1 MRSHWIVAAI
11 LAVFPAASSFAQQS
25 PLDMRKQ
32 VEQMTATFSE
42 RYNKQDA
49 AALATMFV
57 KDAVRV
63 SSTDG
68 AASTGPQAIAESFK
82 TQFKLGFNHIDLIVD
97 QVSPLG
103 TDAAVTTGRYQ
114 TTGRGEGG
122 LLRVEGHWT
131 QVEVREAGAWKIRLL
146 TVAPKTE
153 PNAVTAR
160 TDAVAVSVPRTEP
173 AAASVA
179 RPEPVAASVPR
190 PEAVVANVPRPEAAA
205 ANGSHVE
212 PAAASAAR
220 PDVGAAS
227 VPRPEAVV
235 ANVPRPEAAATNAP
249 RKEAAA
255 VSVARV
261 EAVATS
267 VPRPESV
274 VANVPHPEA
283 AATNGSHV
291 EPVAANA
298 ARTDAGATSVPR
310 ADTVVANVP
319 RPEAAATNGPRKEA
333 AAVSVARVE
342 AVATSV
348 PRAEAVPASAPRIEA
363 VATNVRPELKSSLAA
378 TPIPE
383 NTKPVILINID
394 KSKQRMTVSVDGV
407 ETFDWPGSTGRAGY
421 STPSGNYTATS
432 MNEIWYSRQ
441 WDNAPM
447 PHSVFFM
454 KDGHAIHGSNDV
466 KNLGKPA
473 SHGCVRISPE
483 NATTLYALVGKSGL
497 ENTHVVLSGV
507 TPGGEYRGAGPASAA
522 RYYQPAPG
530 GYEYGYATQGY
541 APQGY
546 ATQGY
551 APQLRMQPAIAG
563 RSGGYYAPQGYYVVP
578 RPYTQQW

>member
-160 TDAVAVSVPRTEP
+160 ADAVAVSVPGAEP

-190 PEAVVANVPRPEAAA
+190 PEAVA

-212 PAAASAAR
+212 PVAASAAR
-220 PDVGAAS
+220 TDAGATS
-227 VPRPEAVV
+227 VPRPDAVV
-235 ANVPRPEAAATNAP
+235 ANVPRPEAAAPNAP

-261 EAVATS
+261 
-267 VPRPESV
+267 
-274 VANVPHPEA
+274 
-283 AATNGSHV
+283 
-291 EPVAANA
+291 
-298 ARTDAGATSVPR
+298 
-310 ADTVVANVP
+310 
-319 RPEAAATNGPRKEA
+319 
-333 AAVSVARVE
+333 
-342 AVATSV
+342 
-348 PRAEAVPASAPRIEA
+348 EAVPASAPRIEA

-407 ETFDWPGSTGRAGY
+407 ETFDWPVSTGRAGY

-507 TPGGEYRGAGPASAA
+507 TPGGEYRGAGPASTA

-541 APQGY
+541 ASQGY

-551 APQLRMQPAIAG
+551 ATQLRMQPAIAG

>member
-11 LAVFPAASSFAQQS
+11 LTVFPAASSFAQQS

-49 AALATMFV
+49 AGLATMFV

-160 TDAVAVSVPRTEP
+160 TDAVAVSVPGAEP

-179 RPEPVAASVPR
+179 RPEPVAASVPHPEAAATNGSHVEPVAASAARTDAGATSVQR
-190 PEAVVANVPRPEAAA
+190 PEAVVANVPRT
-205 ANGSHVE
+205 
-212 PAAASAAR
+212 
-220 PDVGAAS
+220 
-227 VPRPEAVV
+227 
-235 ANVPRPEAAATNAP
+235 EAAATNAP

-255 VSVARV
+255 VSVAR
-261 EAVATS
+261 
-267 VPRPESV
+267 
-274 VANVPHPEA
+274 
-283 AATNGSHV
+283 
-291 EPVAANA
+291 
-298 ARTDAGATSVPR
+298 TDAGATSVQRPE
-310 ADTVVANVP
+310 AVVANVP
-319 RPEAAATNGPRKEA
+319 RTEAAATNVG
-333 AAVSVARVE
+333 
-342 AVATSV
+342 
-348 PRAEAVPASAPRIEA
+348 
-363 VATNVRPELKSSLAA
+363 PELKSSLAA
-378 TPIPE
+378 TSIPE

-407 ETFDWPGSTGRAGY
+407 ETFDWPVSTGRAGY

-530 GYEYGYATQGY
+530 AYEYGYATQGY
-541 APQGY
+541 A
-546 ATQGY
+546 A
-551 APQLRMQPAIAG
+551 QLRMQPAIAG

>member
-160 TDAVAVSVPRTEP
+160 TDAVAVSVPGAEP

-190 PEAVVANVPRPEAAA
+190 PEAVA

-220 PDVGAAS
+220 PDAGAAS
-227 VPRPEAVV
+227 VPRPEAAATNGSHVEPVAASAARTDAGATSVQRPEAVV
-235 ANVPRPEAAATNAP
+235 ANVPRTEAAATNAP

-267 VPRPESV
+267 VPR
-274 VANVPHPEA
+274 
-283 AATNGSHV
+283 
-291 EPVAANA
+291 
-298 ARTDAGATSVPR
+298 
-310 ADTVVANVP
+310 
-319 RPEAAATNGPRKEA
+319 
-333 AAVSVARVE
+333 
-342 AVATSV
+342 
-348 PRAEAVPASAPRIEA
+348 AEAVPASVPRIEA
-363 VATNVRPELKSSLAA
+363 VATNVGPELKSSLAA
-378 TPIPE
+378 TSIPE

-407 ETFDWPGSTGRAGY
+407 ETFDWPVSTGRAGY

-530 GYEYGYATQGY
+530 AYEYGYATQGY
-541 APQGY
+541 A
-546 ATQGY
+546 A
-551 APQLRMQPAIAG
+551 QLRMQPAIAG

>member
-1 MRSHWIVAAI
+1 
-11 LAVFPAASSFAQQS
+11 
-25 PLDMRKQ
+25 MRKQ

-49 AALATMFV
+49 AGLATMFV

-160 TDAVAVSVPRTEP
+160 TDAVAVSVPGAEP

-179 RPEPVAASVPR
+179 RPEPVAASVPH
-190 PEAVVANVPRPEAAA
+190 PEAVA

-220 PDVGAAS
+220 PDAGAAS
-227 VPRPEAVV
+227 VPRPEAAATNGSHVEPVAASAARTDAGATSVQRPEAVV
-235 ANVPRPEAAATNAP
+235 ANVPRTEAAATNAPRKEAAAVSVARTDAGATSVQRPEAVVANVPRTEAAATNAP

-267 VPRPESV
+267 VPR
-274 VANVPHPEA
+274 
-283 AATNGSHV
+283 
-291 EPVAANA
+291 
-298 ARTDAGATSVPR
+298 
-310 ADTVVANVP
+310 
-319 RPEAAATNGPRKEA
+319 
-333 AAVSVARVE
+333 
-342 AVATSV
+342 
-348 PRAEAVPASAPRIEA
+348 AEAVPASVPRIEA
-363 VATNVRPELKSSLAA
+363 VATNVGPELKSSLAA
-378 TPIPE
+378 TSIPE

-407 ETFDWPGSTGRAGY
+407 ETFDWPVSTGRAGY

-530 GYEYGYATQGY
+530 AYEYGYATQGY
-541 APQGY
+541 A
-546 ATQGY
+546 A
-551 APQLRMQPAIAG
+551 QLRMQPAIAG

>member
-160 TDAVAVSVPRTEP
+160 ADAVAVSVPGAEP

-190 PEAVVANVPRPEAAA
+190 PEAVA

-212 PAAASAAR
+212 PVAASAAR
-220 PDVGAAS
+220 PDAGATS

-235 ANVPRPEAAATNAP
+235 ANVPHPEAAATNAP
-249 RKEAAA
+249 RKEAAT

-274 VANVPHPEA
+274 VANVPRPEA

-291 EPVAANA
+291 EPVAASA

-310 ADTVVANVP
+310 PDAVVANVP
-319 RPEAAATNGPRKEA
+319 RPEAAAPNAPRKEA
-333 AAVSVARVE
+333 AAVSVARV
-342 AVATSV
+342 
-348 PRAEAVPASAPRIEA
+348 EAVPASAPRIEA

-407 ETFDWPGSTGRAGY
+407 ETFDWPVSTGRAGY

-541 APQGY
+541 ASQGY
-546 ATQGY
+546 ASQGY
-551 APQLRMQPAIAG
+551 AAQLRMQPAIAG

>member
-11 LAVFPAASSFAQQS
+11 LTVFPAASSFAQQS

-49 AALATMFV
+49 AGLATMFV

-68 AASTGPQAIAESFK
+68 AASTGPQAIAENFK

-131 QVEVREAGAWKIRLL
+131 QVEVREAGAGKIRLL

-153 PNAVTAR
+153 SNAATAR
-160 TDAVAVSVPRTEP
+160 PDAVAMSVPRAEP
-173 AAASVA
+173 AAASDA
-179 RPEPVAASVPR
+179 CPEPVAAGVPR
-190 PEAVVANVPRPEAAA
+190 PEAVA

-212 PAAASAAR
+212 PVAASAAR
-220 PDVGAAS
+220 TDAGAAS

-235 ANVPRPEAAATNAP
+235 ANVPR
-249 RKEAAA
+249 
-255 VSVARV
+255 
-261 EAVATS
+261 
-267 VPRPESV
+267 
-274 VANVPHPEA
+274 
-283 AATNGSHV
+283 
-291 EPVAANA
+291 
-298 ARTDAGATSVPR
+298 TDAA
-310 ADTVVANVP
+310 
-319 RPEAAATNGPRKEA
+319 
-333 AAVSVARVE
+333 
-342 AVATSV
+342 
-348 PRAEAVPASAPRIEA
+348 APRIEA
-363 VATNVRPELKSSLAA
+363 VATNVGPELKLSLAA

-383 NTKPVILINID
+383 NKKPVILISID

-407 ETFDWPGSTGRAGY
+407 ETFDWPVSTGRAGY

-483 NATTLYALVGKSGL
+483 NATTLYGLVGKSGL

-507 TPGGEYRGAGPASAA
+507 TPGGEYRGAGPASAV

-530 GYEYGYATQGY
+530 AYEYGYATQGY
-541 APQGY
+541 A
-546 ATQGY
+546 A
-551 APQLRMQPAIAG
+551 QLRMQPAIAG

>member
-49 AALATMFV
+49 AGLATMFV

-103 TDAAVTTGRYQ
+103 TDAAVTIGRYQ
-114 TTGRGEGG
+114 TTGRGQGG

-153 PNAVTAR
+153 SNAVTAR
-160 TDAVAVSVPRTEP
+160 PDAVAMSVPRAEP
-173 AAASVA
+173 AAASDA

-190 PEAVVANVPRPEAAA
+190 PEAVA

-212 PAAASAAR
+212 PVAASAAR
-220 PDVGAAS
+220 TDAGAAS

-235 ANVPRPEAAATNAP
+235 ANVPRTEAAATNAP

-267 VPRPESV
+267 VPR
-274 VANVPHPEA
+274 
-283 AATNGSHV
+283 
-291 EPVAANA
+291 
-298 ARTDAGATSVPR
+298 
-310 ADTVVANVP
+310 
-319 RPEAAATNGPRKEA
+319 
-333 AAVSVARVE
+333 
-342 AVATSV
+342 
-348 PRAEAVPASAPRIEA
+348 AEAVPASVPRIEA
-363 VATNVRPELKSSLAA
+363 VATNVGPELKSSLAA

-407 ETFDWPGSTGRAGY
+407 ETFDWPVSTGRAGY

-530 GYEYGYATQGY
+530 AYEYGYATQGY
-541 APQGY
+541 A
-546 ATQGY
+546 A
-551 APQLRMQPAIAG
+551 QLRMQPAIAG

>member
-1 MRSHWIVAAI
+1 
-11 LAVFPAASSFAQQS
+11 
-25 PLDMRKQ
+25 
-32 VEQMTATFSE
+32 MTATFSE

-212 PAAASAAR
+212 PAAASAVR
-220 PDVGAAS
+220 PDVGAA
-227 VPRPEAVV
+227 
-235 ANVPRPEAAATNAP
+235 
-249 RKEAAA
+249 
-255 VSVARV
+255 
-261 EAVATS
+261 
-267 VPRPESV
+267 
-274 VANVPHPEA
+274 
-283 AATNGSHV
+283 
-291 EPVAANA
+291 
-298 ARTDAGATSVPR
+298 SVPR

-407 ETFDWPGSTGRAGY
+407 ETFDWPVSTGRAGY

-497 ENTHVVLSGV
+497 ENTHVV
-507 TPGGEYRGAGPASAA
+507 GEYRGAGPASAA

>member
-1 MRSHWIVAAI
+1 
-11 LAVFPAASSFAQQS
+11 
-25 PLDMRKQ
+25 
-32 VEQMTATFSE
+32 MTATFSE

-160 TDAVAVSVPRTEP
+160 ADAVAVSVPGAEP

-190 PEAVVANVPRPEAAA
+190 PEAVA

-212 PAAASAAR
+212 PVAASAAR
-220 PDVGAAS
+220 PDAGATS

-235 ANVPRPEAAATNAP
+235 ANVPHPEAAATNAP
-249 RKEAAA
+249 RKEAAT

-274 VANVPHPEA
+274 VANVPRPEA

-291 EPVAANA
+291 EPVAASA

-310 ADTVVANVP
+310 PDAVVANVP
-319 RPEAAATNGPRKEA
+319 RPEAAAPNAPRKEA
-333 AAVSVARVE
+333 AAVSVARV
-342 AVATSV
+342 
-348 PRAEAVPASAPRIEA
+348 EAVPASAPRIEA

-407 ETFDWPGSTGRAGY
+407 ETFDWPVSTGRAGY

-530 GYEYGYATQGY
+530 AYEYGYATQGY
-541 APQGY
+541 A
-546 ATQGY
+546 A
-551 APQLRMQPAIAG
+551 QLRMQPAIAG

>member
-11 LAVFPAASSFAQQS
+11 LTVFPAASSFAQQS

-49 AALATMFV
+49 AGLATMFV

-160 TDAVAVSVPRTEP
+160 TDAVAVSAPGAEP

-190 PEAVVANVPRPEAAA
+190 PEAVA

-220 PDVGAAS
+220 PDAGAAS
-227 VPRPEAVV
+227 VPRPEAAATNGSHVEPVAASAARTDAGATSVQRPEAVV
-235 ANVPRPEAAATNAP
+235 ANVPRTEAAATNAP

-267 VPRPESV
+267 VPR
-274 VANVPHPEA
+274 
-283 AATNGSHV
+283 
-291 EPVAANA
+291 
-298 ARTDAGATSVPR
+298 
-310 ADTVVANVP
+310 
-319 RPEAAATNGPRKEA
+319 
-333 AAVSVARVE
+333 
-342 AVATSV
+342 
-348 PRAEAVPASAPRIEA
+348 AEAVPASVPRIEA
-363 VATNVRPELKSSLAA
+363 VATNVGPELKSSLAA
-378 TPIPE
+378 TSIPE

-407 ETFDWPGSTGRAGY
+407 ETFDWPVSTGRAGY

-530 GYEYGYATQGY
+530 AYEYGYATQGY
-541 APQGY
+541 A
-546 ATQGY
+546 A
-551 APQLRMQPAIAG
+551 QLRMQPAIAG

>member
-11 LAVFPAASSFAQQS
+11 LTVFPAASSFAQQS

-49 AALATMFV
+49 AGLATMFV

-160 TDAVAVSVPRTEP
+160 TDAVAVSVPGAEP

-190 PEAVVANVPRPEAAA
+190 PEAVVAN
-205 ANGSHVE
+205 GSHVE

-220 PDVGAAS
+220 PDAGAAS
-227 VPRPEAVV
+227 VPRPEAAATNGSHVEPVAASAARTDAGATSVQRPEAVV
-235 ANVPRPEAAATNAP
+235 ANVPRTEAAATNAPRKEAAAVSVARTDAGATSVQRPEAVVANVPRTEAAATNAP

-267 VPRPESV
+267 VPR
-274 VANVPHPEA
+274 
-283 AATNGSHV
+283 
-291 EPVAANA
+291 
-298 ARTDAGATSVPR
+298 
-310 ADTVVANVP
+310 
-319 RPEAAATNGPRKEA
+319 
-333 AAVSVARVE
+333 
-342 AVATSV
+342 
-348 PRAEAVPASAPRIEA
+348 AEAVPASVPRIEA
-363 VATNVRPELKSSLAA
+363 VATNVGPELKSSLAA
-378 TPIPE
+378 TSIPE

-407 ETFDWPGSTGRAGY
+407 ETFDWPVSTGRAGY

-530 GYEYGYATQGY
+530 AYEYGYATQGY
-541 APQGY
+541 A
-546 ATQGY
+546 A
-551 APQLRMQPAIAG
+551 QLRMQPAIAG

>member
-11 LAVFPAASSFAQQS
+11 LTVFPAASSFAQQS

-49 AALATMFV
+49 AGLATMFV

-160 TDAVAVSVPRTEP
+160 TDAVAVSVPGAEP

-179 RPEPVAASVPR
+179 RPEPVAASVPH
-190 PEAVVANVPRPEAAA
+190 PEAVA

-220 PDVGAAS
+220 PDAGAAS
-227 VPRPEAVV
+227 VPRPEAAATNGSHVEPVAASAARTDAGATSVQRPEAVV
-235 ANVPRPEAAATNAP
+235 ANVPRTEAAATNAPRKEAAAVSVARTDAGATSVQRPEAVVANVPRTEAAATNAP

-267 VPRPESV
+267 VPR
-274 VANVPHPEA
+274 
-283 AATNGSHV
+283 
-291 EPVAANA
+291 
-298 ARTDAGATSVPR
+298 
-310 ADTVVANVP
+310 
-319 RPEAAATNGPRKEA
+319 
-333 AAVSVARVE
+333 
-342 AVATSV
+342 
-348 PRAEAVPASAPRIEA
+348 AEAVPASVPRIEA
-363 VATNVRPELKSSLAA
+363 VATNVGPELKSSLAA
-378 TPIPE
+378 TSIPE

-407 ETFDWPGSTGRAGY
+407 ETFDWPVSTGRAGY

-530 GYEYGYATQGY
+530 AYEYGYATQGY
-541 APQGY
+541 A
-546 ATQGY
+546 A
-551 APQLRMQPAIAG
+551 QLRMQPAIAG

>member
-49 AALATMFV
+49 AGLATMFV

-103 TDAAVTTGRYQ
+103 TDAAVTIGRYQ
-114 TTGRGEGG
+114 TTGRGQDG
-122 LLRVEGHWT
+122 LLSVEGHWT

-153 PNAVTAR
+153 SNAATAR
-160 TDAVAVSVPRTEP
+160 PDAVAMSVPRAEP
-173 AAASVA
+173 AAASDA
-179 RPEPVAASVPR
+179 RPEPGAAGVPRPEAVAANGSHVEPVAASAARTDAGATSVPR
-190 PEAVVANVPRPEAAA
+190 PEAVVANVPRTEAAA
-205 ANGSHVE
+205 TNGSHGE
-212 PAAASAAR
+212 PVAASAAR
-220 PDVGAAS
+220 TDAGATS

-235 ANVPRPEAAATNAP
+235 ANVPRTEAAATNAP

-267 VPRPESV
+267 VPR
-274 VANVPHPEA
+274 
-283 AATNGSHV
+283 
-291 EPVAANA
+291 
-298 ARTDAGATSVPR
+298 
-310 ADTVVANVP
+310 
-319 RPEAAATNGPRKEA
+319 
-333 AAVSVARVE
+333 
-342 AVATSV
+342 
-348 PRAEAVPASAPRIEA
+348 AEAVPASVPRIEA
-363 VATNVRPELKSSLAA
+363 VATNVGPELKSSLAA

-407 ETFDWPGSTGRAGY
+407 ETFDWPVSTGRAGY

-530 GYEYGYATQGY
+530 AYEYGYATQGY
-541 APQGY
+541 A
-546 ATQGY
+546 A
-551 APQLRMQPAIAG
+551 QLRMQPAIAG

>member
-49 AALATMFV
+49 AGLATMFV

-103 TDAAVTTGRYQ
+103 TDAAVTIGRYQ

-160 TDAVAVSVPRTEP
+160 TDAVAVSVPRAEP

-190 PEAVVANVPRPEAAA
+190 PEAVAANGSHVEPVAASAARPDAGATSVPRPEAVVANVPRPEAAA
-205 ANGSHVE
+205 TNAPRKEAAAVSVARAEAGATSVPRPEAVVANVPRPEAAATNGSHVE
-212 PAAASAAR
+212 PVAASAAR
-220 PDVGAAS
+220 TDAGATS

-267 VPRPESV
+267 VPR
-274 VANVPHPEA
+274 
-283 AATNGSHV
+283 
-291 EPVAANA
+291 
-298 ARTDAGATSVPR
+298 
-310 ADTVVANVP
+310 
-319 RPEAAATNGPRKEA
+319 
-333 AAVSVARVE
+333 
-342 AVATSV
+342 
-348 PRAEAVPASAPRIEA
+348 AEAVPASVPRIEA
-363 VATNVRPELKSSLAA
+363 VATNVGPELKSSLAA

-407 ETFDWPGSTGRAGY
+407 ETFDWPVSTGRAGY

-530 GYEYGYATQGY
+530 AYEYGYATQGY
-541 APQGY
+541 A
-546 ATQGY
+546 A
-551 APQLRMQPAIAG
+551 QLRMQPAIAG

>member
-32 VEQMTATFSE
+32 VEQMMATFSE

-114 TTGRGEGG
+114 TTGRGQDG

-160 TDAVAVSVPRTEP
+160 TDAVAMSVPRAEP

-190 PEAVVANVPRPEAAA
+190 PEAVAT
-205 ANGSHVE
+205 NGSHVE

-220 PDVGAAS
+220 TDAGAAS

-235 ANVPRPEAAATNAP
+235 ANVPRPEAAATN
-249 RKEAAA
+249 
-255 VSVARV
+255 
-261 EAVATS
+261 
-267 VPRPESV
+267 
-274 VANVPHPEA
+274 
-283 AATNGSHV
+283 GSHV
-291 EPVAANA
+291 EPRLASA
-298 ARTDAGATSVPR
+298 ARTDAGATSVP
-310 ADTVVANVP
+310 
-319 RPEAAATNGPRKEA
+319 
-333 AAVSVARVE
+333 
-342 AVATSV
+342 
-348 PRAEAVPASAPRIEA
+348 APRGRCCECP
-363 VATNVRPELKSSLAA
+363 TPRGRCYERPA
-378 TPIPE
+378 
-383 NTKPVILINID
+383 
-394 KSKQRMTVSVDGV
+394 QRSR
-407 ETFDWPGSTGRAGY
+407 GSERRARRGRCHERP
-421 STPSGNYTATS
+421 T
-432 MNEIWYSRQ
+432 R
-441 WDNAPM
+441 
-447 PHSVFFM
+447 
-454 KDGHAIHGSNDV
+454 
-466 KNLGKPA
+466 
-473 SHGCVRISPE
+473 R
-483 NATTLYALVGKSGL
+483 
-497 ENTHVVLSGV
+497 
-507 TPGGEYRGAGPASAA
+507 
-522 RYYQPAPG
+522 
-530 GYEYGYATQGY
+530 
-541 APQGY
+541 
-546 ATQGY
+546 
-551 APQLRMQPAIAG
+551 G
-563 RSGGYYAPQGYYVVP
+563 RSCE
-578 RPYTQQW
+578 RPAHRGRCHERRT

>member
-220 PDVGAAS
+220 PDV
-227 VPRPEAVV
+227 
-235 ANVPRPEAAATNAP
+235 
-249 RKEAAA
+249 
-255 VSVARV
+255 
-261 EAVATS
+261 VATS

-407 ETFDWPGSTGRAGY
+407 ETFDWPVSTGRAGY

>member
-1 MRSHWIVAAI
+1 
-11 LAVFPAASSFAQQS
+11 
-25 PLDMRKQ
+25 
-32 VEQMTATFSE
+32 
-42 RYNKQDA
+42 
-49 AALATMFV
+49 
-57 KDAVRV
+57 VRV

-103 TDAAVTTGRYQ
+103 TDATVTTGRYQ
-114 TTGRGEGG
+114 TTGRGQGG

-153 PNAVTAR
+153 PNAATAR
-160 TDAVAVSVPRTEP
+160 TDAVAMSVPRAEP
-173 AAASVA
+173 AAANVA

-190 PEAVVANVPRPEAAA
+190 PEAVAT
-205 ANGSHVE
+205 NGSHVE
-212 PAAASAAR
+212 PVAASAAR
-220 PDVGAAS
+220 TDAGAASVPRAKPAAASVARPEPAAASVPRPEAVATNLAASAARTDAGAAS

-235 ANVPRPEAAATNAP
+235 ANVPRTEAAAANAP

-261 EAVATS
+261 E
-267 VPRPESV
+267 
-274 VANVPHPEA
+274 
-283 AATNGSHV
+283 
-291 EPVAANA
+291 PVAA
-298 ARTDAGATSVPR
+298 
-310 ADTVVANVP
+310 
-319 RPEAAATNGPRKEA
+319 
-333 AAVSVARVE
+333 
-342 AVATSV
+342 SV
-348 PRAEAVPASAPRIEA
+348 PRAEAVPASAPRKEA
-363 VATNVRPELKSSLAA
+363 VATNIGSELKSSVAA

-394 KSKQRMTVSVDGV
+394 KRKQRMTVSLDGV
-407 ETFDWPGSTGRAGY
+407 ETFDWPVSTGRAGY

-522 RYYQPAPG
+522 RHYQPAPG
-530 GYEYGYATQGY
+530 AYEYGYATQGY
-541 APQGY
+541 ATQGY

-551 APQLRMQPAIAG
+551 ATQGYATQGYATQGYAAQLRMQPATAG

>member
-11 LAVFPAASSFAQQS
+11 LTVFPAASSFAQQS

-49 AALATMFV
+49 AGLATMFV

-160 TDAVAVSVPRTEP
+160 TDAVAVSVPGAEP

-190 PEAVVANVPRPEAAA
+190 PEAVA

-267 VPRPESV
+267 VPR
-274 VANVPHPEA
+274 
-283 AATNGSHV
+283 
-291 EPVAANA
+291 
-298 ARTDAGATSVPR
+298 
-310 ADTVVANVP
+310 
-319 RPEAAATNGPRKEA
+319 
-333 AAVSVARVE
+333 
-342 AVATSV
+342 
-348 PRAEAVPASAPRIEA
+348 AEAVPASVPRIEA
-363 VATNVRPELKSSLAA
+363 VATNVGPELKSSLAA
-378 TPIPE
+378 TSIPE

-407 ETFDWPGSTGRAGY
+407 ETFDWPVSTGRAGY

-530 GYEYGYATQGY
+530 AYEYGYATQGY
-541 APQGY
+541 A
-546 ATQGY
+546 A
-551 APQLRMQPAIAG
+551 QLRMQPAIAG

>member
-160 TDAVAVSVPRTEP
+160 TDAVAMSVPG
-173 AAASVA
+173 A
-179 RPEPVAASVPR
+179 
-190 PEAVVANVPRPEAAA
+190 
-205 ANGSHVE
+205 E

-220 PDVGAAS
+220 TDAGATS

-283 AATNGSHV
+283 AATNRLHV
-291 EPVAANA
+291 EPVAASA
-298 ARTDAGATSVPR
+298 ARTDAGATS
-310 ADTVVANVP
+310 A
-319 RPEAAATNGPRKEA
+319 
-333 AAVSVARVE
+333 
-342 AVATSV
+342 
-348 PRAEAVPASAPRIEA
+348 PRAEAVPASAPRPEAAATNAPRKEAAAVSVAHVEA

-407 ETFDWPGSTGRAGY
+407 ETFDWPVSTGRAGY

-541 APQGY
+541 ATQGY

-551 APQLRMQPAIAG
+551 ATQGYATQGYAAQLRMQPATAG

>member
-160 TDAVAVSVPRTEP
+160 TDAVAVSVPGAEP

-190 PEAVVANVPRPEAAA
+190 PEAVA

-220 PDVGAAS
+220 PDAGAAS
-227 VPRPEAVV
+227 VPRPEAAATNGSHVEPVAASAARTDAGATSVQRPEAVV
-235 ANVPRPEAAATNAP
+235 ANVPRTEAAATNAP

-255 VSVARV
+255 VSVAR
-261 EAVATS
+261 
-267 VPRPESV
+267 
-274 VANVPHPEA
+274 
-283 AATNGSHV
+283 
-291 EPVAANA
+291 
-298 ARTDAGATSVPR
+298 TDAGATSVQRPE
-310 ADTVVANVP
+310 AVVANVL
-319 RPEAAATNGPRKEA
+319 RTEAAAMNAPRKEA

-348 PRAEAVPASAPRIEA
+348 PRAEAVPASVPRIEA
-363 VATNVRPELKSSLAA
+363 VATNVGPELKSSLAA
-378 TPIPE
+378 TSIPE

-407 ETFDWPGSTGRAGY
+407 ETFDWPVSTGRAGY

-530 GYEYGYATQGY
+530 AYEYGYATQGY
-541 APQGY
+541 A
-546 ATQGY
+546 A
-551 APQLRMQPAIAG
+551 QLRMQPAIAG